1 MIYRMWKKYNDV
13 LVYYFMRVHYILGN
27 QGKFA
32 FMQNSGRILDS
43 KGTVIH
49 GYMNK
54 DTPP

>member
-1 MIYRMWKKYNDV
+1 MWKKYNDV